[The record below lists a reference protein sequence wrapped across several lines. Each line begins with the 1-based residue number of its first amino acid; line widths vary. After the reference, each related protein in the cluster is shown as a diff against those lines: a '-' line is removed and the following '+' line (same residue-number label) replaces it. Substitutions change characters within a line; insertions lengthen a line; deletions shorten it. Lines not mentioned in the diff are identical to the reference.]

1 MQTEDEIE
9 YLSAEMVEKLDIKMK
24 ELKGIGLSDIDLY
37 IIRYALSITNKP
49 QTNYEKNKANRKW
62 AQARK

>member
-1 MQTEDEIE
+1 MSNLSTGESNHTNHKQTMKTEDKIE
-9 YLSAEMVEKLDIKMK
+9 YLSDEMVEKLDAKMK

-49 QTNYEKNKANRKW
+49 
-62 AQARK
+62 

>member
-1 MQTEDEIE
+1 MKTEDKIE
-9 YLSAEMVEKLDIKMK
+9 YLSAEMVEKLDAKMK

-49 QTNYEKNKANRKW
+49 CIK
-62 AQARK
+62 